1 MKGLVIKSTGTSYGV
16 WFPDGTT
23 LDCRVKGNFRIRG
36 IRSTNPV
43 AIGDYVEVVKGD
55 TSAQGDATHW
65 ITEVYDRRNYIIRRS
80 TNLSHESHIL
90 AANIDLA
97 ALMVT
102 INHPKTSTIFIDRF
116 LATCEAYRVH
126 ACLIFNKVDLLTD
139 NERQQLSDLR
149 TLYESIGYKTYA
161 ISALDTDSEDF
172 KALLNVF
179 AGGVEHPSPDMNPPS
194 LRGLGGVLMGLG
206 GVPMEIGRVSLL
218 SGNSGVGKS
227 TLLNAILGR
236 EVTRTGT
243 ISTAHNKGM
252 HTTTFSEMYPLSMH
266 NPQWRS
272 DALGDDAA
280 RVVMTDTSLPAPSL
294 RGTGGVPW
302 LIDTPG
308 IKGFGVL
315 DMQREEVGHYF
326 REIFR
331 VGRDCRY
338 SDCVHLDE
346 PGCAVCEAVKNGNIA
361 FSRYESYLS
370 MLGDITENK
379 YR

>member
-1 MKGLVIKSTGTSYGV
+1 MKGLVIKSIGTSYV
-16 WFPDGTT
+16 VHLEDGST

-55 TSAQGDATHW
+55 TMAQGDATHW
-65 ITEVYDRRNYIIRRS
+65 ITDVYDRRNYIIRRS

-102 INHPKTSTIFIDRF
+102 VNHPKTSTTFIDRF
-116 LATCEAYRVH
+116 LATCEAYRVP
-126 ACLIFNKVDLLTD
+126 AYLIFNKVDLLTD
-139 NERQQLSDLR
+139 DERQQLADLR
-149 TLYESIGYKTYA
+149 TLYEGIGYKTYA
-161 ISALDTDSEDF
+161 ISALDTDSEEYRRLLS
-172 KALLNVF
+172 ALC
-179 AGGVEHPSPDMNPPS
+179 GGVT
-194 LRGLGGVLMGLG
+194 
-206 GVPMEIGRVSLL
+206 LL

-227 TLLNAILGR
+227 TLLNAVLGR

-252 HTTTFSEMYPLSMH
+252 HTTTFSEMYPLPSSLI
-266 NPQWRS
+266 PQLS
-272 DALGDDAA
+272 
-280 RVVMTDTSLPAPSL
+280 TSLNSQPS
-294 RGTGGVPW
+294 TISW

-331 VGRDCRY
+331 IGRECRY
-338 SDCVHLDE
+338 SDCVHIDE
-346 PGCAVCEAVKNGNIA
+346 PGCAVCEAVKNGDIT

-370 MLGDITENK
+370 MLGDISETK